1 MRFMNRSR
9 VYIILCV
16 ALIALFAGG
25 CAKAVIEQEVVE
37 PVVEEKLTVIGFSQP
52 GAESDW
58 RVAHTN
64 SVINVFTEENG
75 YKLLY
80 KDGQSR
86 QENQIKDLRTF
97 IQQQV
102 DYIILSPIVETGW
115 DSVLE
120 EAQAAGIP
128 VIISDRFVDVEDE
141 TLYTAYVGSN
151 FSEEGEIAV
160 SFIENY
166 LTQRSLNDEPF
177 NIIHIQGTMGSS
189 AQKGRT
195 DALEAACERN
205 RNWKIIAQA
214 SGDFTKAKG
223 YEVTKEIL
231 KDIDR
236 KSLNMVYCENDNM
249 AYGVIDALYEKG
261 ISYGT
266 KGRVMVVSFD
276 ATKSALEKTKEGK
289 INIDVECNPIQGPLL
304 LETIEAL
311 KAGKEVPTYKYVS
324 ESYFLPETLSENIIN
339 NRLY

>member
-1 MRFMNRSR
+1 MSKLK
-9 VYIILCV
+9 VYITLLLCV
-16 ALIALFAGG
+16 SVLSVSFLG
-25 CAKAVIEQEVVE
+25 CAKAVIEEQAEEQE
-37 PVVEEKLTVIGFSQP
+37 VEEKLTVVGFSQP

-64 SVINVFTEENG
+64 SVINAFTEDKG

-86 QENQIKDLRTF
+86 QENQIRDIRTF

-120 EAQAAGIP
+120 EAKAAGIP
-128 VIISDRFVDVEDE
+128 VIISDRSVDTEDE
-141 TLYTAYVGSN
+141 SLYTAYVGSN

-160 SFIENY
+160 NY
-166 LTQRSLNDEPF
+166 LKNYRTQRGLDEEPF
-177 NIIHIQGTMGSS
+177 NIIHIQGTVDSS

-195 DALEAACERN
+195 EALEEACAEN
-205 RNWKIIAQA
+205 PNWTIVAQE

-223 YEVTKEIL
+223 YEVMKEIL
-231 KDIDR
+231 KNVDR
-236 KSLNMVYCENDNM
+236 NAISVVYCENDNM

-266 KGRVMVVSFD
+266 KGRVMIVSFD
-276 ATKSALEKTKEGK
+276 ATKDALQKCKEGK
-289 INIDVECNPIQGPLL
+289 INIEVECNPNQGPLL

-311 KAGKEVPTYKYVS
+311 KANQKVPTNKYVS

-339 NRLY
+339 SRTY

>member
-1 MRFMNRSR
+1 MSR
-9 VYIILCV
+9 CKVYIRSILC
-16 ALIALFAGG
+16 LCIALFLLCG
-25 CAKAVIEQEVVE
+25 CAKAVMETPLVE
-37 PVVEEKLTVIGFSQP
+37 PEVEEKLTVIGFSQP

-64 SVINVFTEENG
+64 SAIEAFSKDKG

-80 KDGQSR
+80 KDGQSK
-86 QENQIKDLRTF
+86 QENQIRDIRTF

-120 EAQAAGIP
+120 EAKAAGIP
-128 VIISDRFVDVEDE
+128 VIISDRFVDVEDDS
-141 TLYTAYVGSN
+141 LYTAYVGSN
-151 FSEEGEIAV
+151 FAEEGTIAV
-160 SFIENY
+160 NYLENY
-166 LTQRSLNDEPF
+166 LTQRSLNEEPF
-177 NIIHIQGTMGSS
+177 NIIHIQGTIGSS

-195 DALEAACERN
+195 EALEAACEEN
-205 RNWKIIAQA
+205 KNWNIIAQA

-223 YEVTKEIL
+223 YEVMKEIL
-231 KDIDR
+231 KEVDR
-236 KSLNMVYCENDNM
+236 NSINVVYCENDNM

-276 ATKSALEKTKEGK
+276 ATQSALEKCKEGK
-289 INIDVECNPIQGPLL
+289 INIEVECNPIQGPLL

-311 KAGKEVPTYKYVS
+311 KAGKTVPTNKYVS

-339 NRLY
+339 SRLY

>member
-1 MRFMNRSR
+1 MSKLK
-9 VYIILCV
+9 VYITTLLCLSMSLV
-16 ALIALFAGG
+16 LLCG
-25 CAKAVIEQEVVE
+25 CAKAVITEPIQEPE
-37 PVVEEKLTVIGFSQP
+37 VEEKLTVIGFSQP

-64 SVINVFTEENG
+64 SVINAFTEEKG

-86 QENQIKDLRTF
+86 QENQIKDIRTF

-120 EAQAAGIP
+120 EAKEAGIP
-128 VIISDRFVDVEDE
+128 VIISDRAVDVEDD

-151 FSEEGEIAV
+151 FSEEGAV
-160 SFIENY
+160 AVNYLENY
-166 LTQRSLNDEPF
+166 LTQRSLNEEPF
-177 NIIHIQGTMGSS
+177 NIIHIQGTIGSS

-195 DALEAACERN
+195 EALEKACEEN
-205 RNWKIIAQA
+205 PNWNIVAQA

-223 YEVTKEIL
+223 YEVMKEIL
-231 KDIDR
+231 KEVDRNDI
-236 KSLNMVYCENDNM
+236 NVVYCENDNM

-266 KGRVMVVSFD
+266 YGRVMVVSFD
-276 ATKSALEKTKEGK
+276 ATKEALEKCKEGK
-289 INIDVECNPIQGPLL
+289 INIEIECNPDQGPLL
-304 LETIEAL
+304 LQTIEAL
-311 KAGKEVPTYKYVS
+311 KANERVPCNKYVS

-339 NRLY
+339 NRTY

>member
-1 MRFMNRSR
+1 MSR
-9 VYIILCV
+9 CKVYIRSILC
-16 ALIALFAGG
+16 LCIALFLLCG
-25 CAKAVIEQEVVE
+25 CAKAVMETPLVE
-37 PVVEEKLTVIGFSQP
+37 PEVEEKLTVIGFSQP

-64 SVINVFTEENG
+64 SAIEAFSKDKG

-80 KDGQSR
+80 KDGQSK
-86 QENQIKDLRTF
+86 QENQIRDIRTF

-120 EAQAAGIP
+120 EAKAAGIP
-128 VIISDRFVDVEDE
+128 VIISDRFVDVEDD

-151 FSEEGEIAV
+151 FAEEGTIAV
-160 SFIENY
+160 NYLENY
-166 LTQRSLNDEPF
+166 LTQRSLNEEPF
-177 NIIHIQGTMGSS
+177 NIIHIQGTIGSS

-195 DALEAACERN
+195 EALEAACEEN
-205 RNWKIIAQA
+205 KNWNIIAQA

-223 YEVTKEIL
+223 YEVMKEIL
-231 KDIDR
+231 KEVDR
-236 KSLNMVYCENDNM
+236 NSINVVYCENDNM

-261 ISYGT
+261 ISYGI

-276 ATKSALEKTKEGK
+276 ATQAALEKCKEGK
-289 INIDVECNPIQGPLL
+289 INIEVECNPIQGPLL

-311 KAGKEVPTYKYVS
+311 KAGKTVPTNKYVS

-339 NRLY
+339 SRLY